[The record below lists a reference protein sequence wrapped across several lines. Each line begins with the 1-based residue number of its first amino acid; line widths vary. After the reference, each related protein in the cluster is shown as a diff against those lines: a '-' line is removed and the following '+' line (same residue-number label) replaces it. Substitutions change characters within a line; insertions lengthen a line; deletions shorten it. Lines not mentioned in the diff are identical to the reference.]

1 MGASIPARLSGSGGV
16 PDMRAFAGQTGSALR
31 VFAVLVWA
39 FVRWT
44 FRHLR
49 WAVSV
54 SGVAFAVRLLPNG
67 QPAAIR
73 LLILGW
79 LVPAVVAVVWVHWLP
94 GSYERWAAGPLKRA
108 SWRHWARRRWPVL
121 ARECG
126 LSVQRDQRASWSAS
140 ALRAVTSR
148 RPAARSTVWV
158 HPRLCSVT
166 ARGVT
171 LTITARART
180 GQTVEDLEKAAPA
193 LAAAAAAR
201 SFRCRAL
208 SPSTVEFVL
217 VMADRLAPVRLAAVP
232 VDVLVDAVPV
242 GRRQDGSPWLLPLTG
257 RHTLVVGCS
266 GAGKGSIF
274 WGVCGGLAPAVRA
287 GLVRL
292 WGVDLK
298 RGVEVG
304 MGRHLFADVATT
316 PAQALEVLQRL
327 LRVVDE
333 RGPRMAGVTRLH
345 QPTSA
350 DPLHV
355 LAIDELAVLTA
366 YADPEIRKEASR
378 LLAEVLTQG
387 RALGVIVLA
396 CVQDPRKEVIGL
408 RGLFTQTIALRLRSA
423 DETRM
428 VLGDGTA
435 ALAPAHRIS
444 PSTPGTA
451 WVIEEDGSAD
461 RVRADFWPDDVVR
474 YVAIHHPAPYVPD
487 ATGPVEPVEA
497 FPVSAVDLGS
507 TGEFESA
514 RVTSVRSRR
523 PRAPRQP
530 RAPRRPRAAASQ
542 SLSDEGSQ
550 SGSDVGPEA
559 S

>member
-1 MGASIPARLSGSGGV
+1 M
-16 PDMRAFAGQTGSALR
+16 
-31 VFAVLVWA
+31 
-39 FVRWT
+39 
-44 FRHLR
+44 
-49 WAVSV
+49 VSV
-54 SGVAFAVRLLPNG
+54 AGLAFAVRLLPGG
-67 QPAAIR
+67 QRIAIR

-79 LVPAVVAVVWVHWLP
+79 VVPAFVAVVWARWWP
-94 GSYERWAAGPLKRA
+94 ASYERWAAGPLKRA
-108 SWRHWARRRWPVL
+108 SWRRWARRRWPVL

-126 LSVQRDQRASWSAS
+126 LSVQRDERASWSAS
-140 ALRAVTSR
+140 AMRAIAHR
-148 RPAARSTVWV
+148 RPAAGSTVWV

-166 ARGVT
+166 ARGVA

-193 LAAAAAAR
+193 LAAAASAR

-208 SPSTVEFVL
+208 SPSTVEYVL
-217 VMADRLAPVRLAAVP
+217 IMADRLAPVRPAAAP
-232 VDVLVDAVPV
+232 LDITVDAVSV
-242 GRRQDGSPWLLPLTG
+242 GRRQDGSRWLLPLTG

-266 GAGKGSIF
+266 GSGKGSIF

-304 MGRHLFADVATT
+304 MGRHLFSEVATT
-316 PAQALEVLQRL
+316 PAQALDVLNRL

-333 RGPRMAGVTRLH
+333 RGHRMSGVTRLH
-345 QPTSA
+345 QPTPA

-408 RGLFTQTIALRLRSA
+408 RGLFTQTVALRLRSA

-428 VLGDGTA
+428 VLGDGAA

-461 RVRADFWPDDVVR
+461 RVRADYWPDDLVR
-474 YVAIHHPAPYVPD
+474 EVATHNPAPYVPD
-487 ATGPVEPVEA
+487 TAAPVEPVGPVHDAEA
-497 FPVSAVDLGS
+497 DRGSVVDVEPSG
-507 TGEFESA
+507 
-514 RVTSVRSRR
+514 VTSVRSRK
-523 PRAPRQP
+523 PRSPRQP
-530 RAPRRPRAAASQ
+530 RSRHRPRPAGQ
-542 SLSDEGSQ
+542 SSSSAVG
-550 SGSDVGPEA
+550 SGSGPEA
-559 S
+559 A

>member
-1 MGASIPARLSGSGGV
+1 MGCRTSQAGLVASLGS
-16 PDMRAFAGQTGSALR
+16 PS
-31 VFAVLVWA
+31 LVD
-39 FVRWT
+39 
-44 FRHLR
+44 
-49 WAVSV
+49 
-54 SGVAFAVRLLPNG
+54 
-67 QPAAIR
+67 
-73 LLILGW
+73 LG
-79 LVPAVVAVVWVHWLP
+79 P
-94 GSYERWAAGPLKRA
+94 
-108 SWRHWARRRWPVL
+108 
-121 ARECG
+121 ECG
-126 LSVQRDQRASWSAS
+126 LSVQRDQRANWSTS
-140 ALRAVTSR
+140 ALRAVAPR

-171 LTITARART
+171 LTVTVRART
-180 GQTVEDLEKAAPA
+180 GQTVDDLENAAPA
-193 LAAAAAAR
+193 LAAAASAR

-208 SPSTVEFVL
+208 SPSTVEYVL
-217 VMADRLAPVRLAAVP
+217 VMADRLGPVRAASAP
-232 VDVLVDAVPV
+232 ADVLVDAVPV
-242 GRRQDGSPWLLPLTG
+242 GRRQDGTRWLLPLTG

-266 GAGKGSIF
+266 GSGKGSIF

-304 MGRHLFADVATT
+304 MGRHLFTDVATT
-316 PAQALEVLQRL
+316 PAQALEVLRRL
-327 LRVVDE
+327 LQVVDE
-333 RGPRMAGVTRLH
+333 RGHRMAGDTRLH
-345 QPTSA
+345 KPTSA

-428 VLGDGTA
+428 VLGDGAA

-461 RVRADFWPDDVVR
+461 RVRADFWPDDLVR
-474 YVAIHHPAPYVPD
+474 NVATTHPAPYVSD
-487 ATGPVEPVEA
+487 PVEA
-497 FPVSAVDLGS
+497 VQLVDDLGS
-507 TGEFESA
+507 EAQAAAADDFEPASDA
-514 RVTSVRSRR
+514 SVRARR
-523 PRAPRQP
+523 PRTPRQS
-530 RAPRRPRAAASQ
+530 RTPRRSAASAP
-542 SLSDEGSQ
+542 SSASHA
-550 SGSDVGPEA
+550 GSDVGPEA
-559 S
+559 A

>member
-1 MGASIPARLSGSGGV
+1 
-16 PDMRAFAGQTGSALR
+16 MRAPTPMSLTQSRISPRVGTVAGQAGSVLY
-31 VFAVLVWA
+31 VGAVLVWS
-39 FVRWT
+39 VVLWT
-44 FRHLR
+44 YRHLR
-49 WAVSV
+49 WAVTV
-54 SGVAFAVRLLPNG
+54 AGVAFAVRLFPGG
-67 QPAAIR
+67 QPLAIR
-73 LLILGW
+73 VLVLGW
-79 LVPAVVAVVWVHWLP
+79 ILPAVVAVVWARWWP

-108 SWRHWARRRWPVL
+108 SWRRWARRHWSIL

-126 LSVQRDQRASWSAS
+126 LSVQRDQRPSWSTS
-140 ALRAVTSR
+140 AIRAVAPR

-171 LTITARART
+171 LTVTVRART
-180 GQTVEDLEKAAPA
+180 GQTVDDLENAAPA
-193 LAAAAAAR
+193 LAAAASAR

-208 SPSTVEFVL
+208 SPSTVEYVL
-217 VMADRLAPVRLAAVP
+217 VMADRLGSVRAASAP

-242 GRRQDGSPWLLPLTG
+242 GRRQDGSRWLLPLTG

-266 GAGKGSIF
+266 GSGKGSIF

-287 GLVRL
+287 GLVRQ

-304 MGRHLFADVATT
+304 MGRHLFTDVATT
-316 PAQALEVLQRL
+316 PAEALEVLRRL
-327 LRVVDE
+327 LQVVDE
-333 RGPRMAGVTRLH
+333 RGHRMAGVARLH
-345 QPTSA
+345 QPTSS

-378 LLAEVLTQG
+378 LLAELLTQG

-428 VLGDGTA
+428 VLGDGAA

-461 RVRADFWPDDVVR
+461 RVRADFWPDDLVR
-474 YVAIHHPAPYVPD
+474 DVAAHHPAPYDLD
-487 ATGPVEPVEA
+487 AAAPGEPVE
-497 FPVSAVDLGS
+497 SGQGTEVDLGPVVNIEP
-507 TGEFESA
+507 GEI
-514 RVTSVRSRR
+514 TSVRPRK
-523 PRAPRQP
+523 PRAQRQP
-530 RAPRRPRAAASQ
+530 RAPRRPRASAPSSPSAVNA
-542 SLSDEGSQ
+542 GT
-550 SGSDVGPEA
+550 GPEA
-559 S
+559 A